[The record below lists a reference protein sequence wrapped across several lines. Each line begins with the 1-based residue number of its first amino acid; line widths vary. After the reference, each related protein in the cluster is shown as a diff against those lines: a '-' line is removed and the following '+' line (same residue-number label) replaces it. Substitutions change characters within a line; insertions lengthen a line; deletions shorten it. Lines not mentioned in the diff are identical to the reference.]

1 MKTANKGFTLI
12 ELMVTVAMVAILA
25 SIAIPSYRQYAIR
38 NAESQAQAK
47 MKQLEIELNRWRAT
61 ALTYKGFKPAKVASD
76 GTTSYDYDETD
87 NKTIYVPANSTSS
100 NYHYKITLAS
110 VVTTTTTA
118 GSSTTTSR
126 EDKSLVN
133 TSTTIDTST
142 LAVGRN
148 WAMLAIPNTNKFPSA
163 KKILL
168 NSEGAQCKINN
179 ADTSVTITSSDCG
192 NNSETW

>member
-1 MKTANKGFTLI
+1 MNRHNGFTLI

-76 GTTSYDYDETD
+76 GTTSYGYDETD

-100 NYHYKITLAS
+100 NYQY
-110 VVTTTTTA
+110 
-118 GSSTTTSR
+118 
-126 EDKSLVN
+126 
-133 TSTTIDTST
+133 
-142 LAVGRN
+142 
-148 WAMLAIPNTNKFPSA
+148 
-163 KKILL
+163 KILL
-168 NSEGAQCKINN
+168 VDGDNTANSLVPTASSTLSNSLTAGRAWVMFATPNPTKFNDAHKILLTSSGTQCKTKNS
-179 ADTSVTITSSDCG
+179 DTSVTIASTNCG
-192 NNSETW
+192 TYSETW

>member
-1 MKTANKGFTLI
+1 MNRHKGFTLI

-25 SIAIPSYRQYAIR
+25 SIAIPSYRQYAVR

-100 NYHYKITLAS
+100 NYQY
-110 VVTTTTTA
+110 
-118 GSSTTTSR
+118 
-126 EDKSLVN
+126 
-133 TSTTIDTST
+133 
-142 LAVGRN
+142 
-148 WAMLAIPNTNKFPSA
+148 
-163 KKILL
+163 KILL
-168 NSEGAQCKINN
+168 VDGDNTANSLVPTASSTLSNSLTAGRAWVMFATPNPTNFNDAHKILLTSSGTQCKTKNS
-179 ADTSVTITSSDCG
+179 DTSVTIASTNCG
-192 NNSETW
+192 TYSETW

>member
-1 MKTANKGFTLI
+1 MNRHKGFTLI

-76 GTTSYDYDETD
+76 GTTSYGYDETD

-100 NYHYKITLAS
+100 NYHYKILLVDGDNTANSLVPTASSTLS
-110 VVTTTTTA
+110 NSLTA
-118 GSSTTTSR
+118 GRAWVMFAT
-126 EDKSLVN
+126 
-133 TSTTIDTST
+133 
-142 LAVGRN
+142 
-148 WAMLAIPNTNKFPSA
+148 PNPTKFNDA
-163 KKILL
+163 HKILL
-168 NSEGAQCKINN
+168 TSSGAQCKAKNS
-179 ADTSVTITSSDCG
+179 DTSVTIASTNCG
-192 NNSETW
+192 TYSETW

>member
-1 MKTANKGFTLI
+1 
-12 ELMVTVAMVAILA
+12 
-25 SIAIPSYRQYAIR
+25 
-38 NAESQAQAK
+38 
-47 MKQLEIELNRWRAT
+47 
-61 ALTYKGFKPAKVASD
+61 YKGFKPAKVASN
-76 GTTSYDYDETD
+76 GTTSYGYDETD

>member
-1 MKTANKGFTLI
+1 MNRHKGFTLI

-76 GTTSYDYDETD
+76 GTTSYGYDETD

-100 NYHYKITLAS
+100 NYHYKILL
-110 VVTTTTTA
+110 VDGDNTA
-118 GSSTTTSR
+118 NSLVRSRSTTTLTNA
-126 EDKSLVN
+126 DLV
-133 TSTTIDTST
+133 T
-142 LAVGRN
+142 GRS
-148 WAMLAIPNTNKFPSA
+148 WVMYATPNSA
-163 KKILL
+163 TFNDASKLLL
-168 NSEGAQCKINN
+168 NSSGLQCKAKNSDS
-179 ADTSVTITSSDCG
+179 AVTKSSTDCG
-192 NNSETW
+192 AYAEKW

>member
-1 MKTANKGFTLI
+1 MNRHKGFTLI

-76 GTTSYDYDETD
+76 GTISYDYDETD

-100 NYHYKITLAS
+100 NYQYKIVLVDGTD
-110 VVTTTTTA
+110 TA
-118 GSSTTTSR
+118 NSLVRSRSTTTLTNA
-126 EDKSLVN
+126 DLV
-133 TSTTIDTST
+133 T
-142 LAVGRN
+142 GRS
-148 WAMLAIPNTNKFPSA
+148 WVMYATPNPATFNDASKL
-163 KKILL
+163 LL
-168 NSEGAQCKINN
+168 NSNGLQCKAKNSDS
-179 ADTSVTITSSDCG
+179 AVTESSTNCG
-192 NNSETW
+192 ANSEKW

>member
-1 MKTANKGFTLI
+1 MNRHKGFTLI

-87 NKTIYVPANSTSS
+87 NKTIYVPANSTVD
-100 NYHYKITLAS
+100 NYQYKILL
-110 VVTTTTTA
+110 VDGDNTA
-118 GSSTTTSR
+118 NSLVRSRSTTTLTNA
-126 EDKSLVN
+126 DLV
-133 TSTTIDTST
+133 T
-142 LAVGRN
+142 GRS
-148 WAMLAIPNTNKFPSA
+148 WVMYATPNPTNFNDA
-163 KKILL
+163 HKILL
-168 NSEGAQCKINN
+168 TSSGVQCKAKNS
-179 ADTSVTITSSDCG
+179 DTSVTIASPNCG
-192 NNSETW
+192 TYSETW

>member
-1 MKTANKGFTLI
+1 MNRHKGFTLI

-76 GTTSYDYDETD
+76 GTTSYGYDETD

-100 NYHYKITLAS
+100 NYQY
-110 VVTTTTTA
+110 
-118 GSSTTTSR
+118 
-126 EDKSLVN
+126 
-133 TSTTIDTST
+133 
-142 LAVGRN
+142 
-148 WAMLAIPNTNKFPSA
+148 
-163 KKILL
+163 KILL
-168 NSEGAQCKINN
+168 VDGDNTANSLVPTASSTLSNSLTAGRAWVMFATPNPTKFNDAHKILLTSSGAQCKAKNSDSSVSIIPTSC
-179 ADTSVTITSSDCG
+179 DTNWES
-192 NNSETW
+192 W

>member
-1 MKTANKGFTLI
+1 MNRHNGFTLI

-87 NKTIYVPANSTSS
+87 NKTIYVPANSTVD
-100 NYHYKITLAS
+100 NYQYKIRLVDGDNTANSLVPTASSTLS
-110 VVTTTTTA
+110 NSLTA
-118 GSSTTTSR
+118 GRAWVMFAT
-126 EDKSLVN
+126 
-133 TSTTIDTST
+133 
-142 LAVGRN
+142 
-148 WAMLAIPNTNKFPSA
+148 PNPTKFNDA
-163 KKILL
+163 HKILL
-168 NSEGAQCKINN
+168 TSSGTQCKTKNS
-179 ADTSVTITSSDCG
+179 DTSVTIASTNCG
-192 NNSETW
+192 TYSETW